1 MPGFVFTG
9 LVSALTTPLDTLKTR
24 VQSKGIKDY
33 KILQGITSIYEK
45 EGITGLFAGMK
56 WRMLKNSVHTSLYL
70 FTYEWLIQKIRFN
83 DAYCTQV

>member
-1 MPGFVFTG
+1 VPGFVFTG

-70 FTYEWLIQKIRFN
+70 FTYEWPIQKIRFN